1 MSTNK
6 IIKNYANSFLDIVF
20 EKDSFPSIVQE
31 VEFIILTFEANPEL
45 KKIFENPIIKGEKK
59 YLIFQEIFGKRISAE
74 VLDFIKF
81 LSQKNRE
88 ELIYLILKKFI
99 ELKDERLG
107 LAKVDVFTP
116 IDLSQEQIEKLRLIL
131 EKMLRKKIIISPRED
146 KTIIGGF
153 IAKIG
158 DLIID
163 ASLKN
168 QLELLKKKFK
178 QVAVIR

>member
-6 IIKNYANSFLDIVF
+6 IIKNYANSFLDLVF
-20 EKDSFPSIVQE
+20 ENDSFPSIVQE
-31 VEFIILTFEANPEL
+31 VEFIILTFETNPEL
-45 KKIFENPIIKGEKK
+45 KRIFENPIIKGEKK

-99 ELKDERLG
+99 ELKDDRLG
-107 LAKVDVFTP
+107 LAKVDVITP
-116 IDLSQEQIEKLRLIL
+116 IDLSQQQIEKLRLIL
-131 EKMLRKKIIISPRED
+131 EKMLEKKIIISSKED
-146 KTIIGGF
+146 KSLIGGF
-153 IAKIG
+153 VAKIG

-168 QLELLKKKFK
+168 QLELLKKKFR
-178 QVAVIR
+178 QATITG